1 MSGVPLK
8 PLSMSARGKS
18 SLERKRSRLEREAR
32 DITRLL
38 VANSRGRRDP
48 APTETQLAE
57 EEWRHQRLAEI
68 EAELAQIMSEA
79 EQ

>member
-1 MSGVPLK
+1 MSTPLK
-8 PLSMSARGKS
+8 PLSMSVRSKRF
-18 SLERKRSRLEREAR
+18 LERKRNELEREAR
-32 DITRLL
+32 NIERLL

-68 EAELAQIMSEA
+68 EAELAQIRPEA